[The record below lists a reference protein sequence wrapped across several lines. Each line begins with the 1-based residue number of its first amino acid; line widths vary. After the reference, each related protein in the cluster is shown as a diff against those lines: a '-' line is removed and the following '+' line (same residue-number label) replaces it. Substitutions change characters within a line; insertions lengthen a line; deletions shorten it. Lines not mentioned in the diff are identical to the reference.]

1 LRTLQREPEALQLVL
16 AEIAPVAKERRE
28 IAGMLSR
35 IEGLLRGT
43 DHETR
48 AREIVQCFALALQ
61 AALLVRHGP
70 PAIADAFCRTRLG
83 DAPPAI
89 YGTLPV
95 DIATADIVARAQP
108 FG

>member
-1 LRTLQREPEALQLVL
+1 
-16 AEIAPVAKERRE
+16 
-28 IAGMLSR
+28 
-35 IEGLLRGT
+35 
-43 DHETR
+43 
-48 AREIVQCFALALQ
+48 
-61 AALLVRHGP
+61 VRHGP